1 EYICPLNVKLP
12 LQRSQRQEPTKKGRP
27 GKIIHQYYSNECNKC
42 EHKAE
47 CTKST
52 TRVISDYGSD
62 LKKALEQKME
72 DPKIQ
77 EEYKKR
83 SQTVEPPF
91 RVLKQYKNLN
101 TVKVTG
107 KKNNVETRTG
117 YKIAGYNLRRLENIM
132 KNDNKNRDKILD
144 LIKKITKENTYIKI
158 SIIYY

>member
-1 EYICPLNVKLP
+1 MKNPYHKDHFTFDYENKEYICPLNVKLP

-107 KKNNVETRTG
+107 KK
-117 YKIAGYNLRRLENIM
+117 IM
-132 KNDNKNRDKILD
+132 
-144 LIKKITKENTYIKI
+144 
-158 SIIYY
+158 

>member
-1 EYICPLNVKLP
+1 
-12 LQRSQRQEPTKKGRP
+12 
-27 GKIIHQYYSNECNKC
+27 
-42 EHKAE
+42 
-47 CTKST
+47 
-52 TRVISDYGSD
+52 
-62 LKKALEQKME
+62 ME

-91 RVLKQYKNLN
+91 GVLKQYKDLN

-132 KNDNKNRDKILD
+132 KIDDKNRDKILD

-158 SIIYY
+158 SIIFY

>member
-1 EYICPLNVKLP
+1 MFVMIFNHLN
-12 LQRSQRQEPTKKGRP
+12 
-27 GKIIHQYYSNECNKC
+27 IYYK
-42 EHKAE
+42 
-47 CTKST
+47 
-52 TRVISDYGSD
+52 D
-62 LKKALEQKME
+62 
-72 DPKIQ
+72 
-77 EEYKKR
+77 
-83 SQTVEPPF
+83 
-91 RVLKQYKNLN
+91 LN

>member
-1 EYICPLNVKLP
+1 
-12 LQRSQRQEPTKKGRP
+12 
-27 GKIIHQYYSNECNKC
+27 
-42 EHKAE
+42 
-47 CTKST
+47 
-52 TRVISDYGSD
+52 
-62 LKKALEQKME
+62 ME

-91 RVLKQYKNLN
+91 GDLKQYKDLN

>member
-1 EYICPLNVKLP
+1 
-12 LQRSQRQEPTKKGRP
+12 
-27 GKIIHQYYSNECNKC
+27 
-42 EHKAE
+42 
-47 CTKST
+47 
-52 TRVISDYGSD
+52 
-62 LKKALEQKME
+62 ME

-83 SQTVEPPF
+83 SQIVEPPF
-91 RVLKQYKNLN
+91 EVLKQYKDLN

-107 KKNNVETRTG
+107 KNNVETRTG

-132 KNDNKNRDKILD
+132 KNDDKNRDKILD

>member
-1 EYICPLNVKLP
+1 MY
-12 LQRSQRQEPTKKGRP
+12 
-27 GKIIHQYYSNECNKC
+27 KINNKSNF
-42 EHKAE
+42 
-47 CTKST
+47 
-52 TRVISDYGSD
+52 RLSDI
-62 LKKALEQKME
+62 KKALEQKME

-91 RVLKQYKNLN
+91 GVLKQYKDLN